1 MARHPPRHPF
11 SNDPTLSSKFPN
23 SLWILQYWLAIYCT
37 ILIEEHFIFR
47 KARWSNYNAKDYLN
61 PNRLPLG
68 IAAAVSM
75 GIGVMGAVLGT
86 TVKTPVY
93 IRFSIDKYSTGMA
106 TLWYIGILGKKSQ
119 LLFFVSVIR
128 DSQLVSTTVGDP
140 AFGGDIGFELSMGFT
155 MVSYP
160 ILRFIERKFEGPERR
175 GEA

>member
-1 MARHPPRHPF
+1 
-11 SNDPTLSSKFPN
+11 
-23 SLWILQYWLAIYCT
+23 
-37 ILIEEHFIFR
+37 
-47 KARWSNYNAKDYLN
+47 
-61 PNRLPLG
+61 
-68 IAAAVSM
+68 M

-93 IRFSIDKYSTGMA
+93 MCFSIDKYSTGMA